1 MFSLSDLNDND
12 NNMSSLIG
20 WIMLEYRQISN
31 KYLNNV
37 QFKRFKW

>member
-20 WIMLEYRQISN
+20 WIMLEYHRISN
-31 KYLNNV
+31 KYISDV
-37 QFKRFKW
+37 QFKRFKL